1 MQDTQDLN
9 TSKKLNFSLWKKLFI
24 YTKGY
29 RKSMFLVGFF
39 MAITSSIDVVFPL
52 LNKYALDTVIPRG
65 DLGALLPFGLLAL
78 GLMLLSAFSVLM
90 FIYIANKVNYGIQKN
105 VRSLG
110 FQKLQ
115 TLPFSYYD
123 RMPSG
128 YLMSRMTSDINNLG
142 GVFSWTIV
150 DVVWSLFYLVLS
162 LVAMFQL
169 SVKLTLIN
177 LVALVPISLVS
188 RYFMNRILDL
198 SRAVRKKNSELTDSF
213 SEGIQGAKTSKTL
226 VLEDKNIFNFNRQSD
241 ELAHSSIKSAM
252 VSALFRPILTT
263 ICAFAIG
270 LIVSLSTGM
279 VKVGEFSIGSISAFF
294 SFTMNLFDPITGLAF
309 TMGDLKRMQASAERV
324 IGLLD
329 TEPDIKDSPEVER
342 VFGDSFRPKHE
353 NWPELKG
360 DIEFKNV
367 SFKYTDGEKVLENFN
382 LKIDA
387 GQTIALVGKTGS
399 GKSTLVNLICRF
411 YEPTEGEILID
422 GVDYRKR
429 SQLWLQSRLGYVL
442 QQPQLFSGTI
452 RDNIKYAKPDA
463 SEEEI
468 NEAIDRVYA
477 RGFIS
482 RLEKG
487 LDTEVGEG
495 GAKLSTGE
503 KQLISFARA
512 IIIAPRIF
520 VLDEAT
526 SSIDTETEQAIQN
539 AIEKSLSGRTAFIIA
554 HRLSTIKNAD
564 RILLINDGKVLEDGT
579 HAELMAKKKEYYTLY
594 TNQFSKEESERAIK
608 NFSA

>member
-65 DLGALLPFGLLAL
+65 DLGALLPFGLLAF

-422 GVDYRKR
+422 G
-429 SQLWLQSRLGYVL
+429 
-442 QQPQLFSGTI
+442 I
-452 RDNIKYAKPDA
+452 NIKELGLHDLRHL
-463 SEEEI
+463 I
-468 NEAIDRVYA
+468 GNVNQEAILFNDTFKNNISFGVA
-477 RGFIS
+477 ADDNGIVEAAKIANAHDFIS
-482 RLEKG
+482 QTEKG
-487 LDTEVGEG
+487 YETNIGDRG
-495 GAKLSTGE
+495 GRLSGG
-503 KQLISFARA
+503 QRQRVSIARA
-512 IIIAPRIF
+512 ILKNPPILI
-520 VLDEAT
+520 LDEAT
-526 SSIDTETEQAIQN
+526 SALDTESERLVQDALYKLMKT
-539 AIEKSLSGRTAFIIA
+539 RTTIAVA
-554 HRLSTIKNAD
+554 HRLSTIKNSD
-564 RILLINDGKVLEDGT
+564 EICVMHEGEIVERGT
-579 HAELMAKKKEYYTLY
+579 HDELMQLNGYYKKLHDMQE
-594 TNQFSKEESERAIK
+594 I
-608 NFSA
+608 